1 MLYFLKAFLFIGIV
15 IISFIF
21 GLIILGEYLASKY
34 KGSKFAKWWNDNV
47 ITQMPDDY
55 ED

>member
-1 MLYFLKAFLFIGIV
+1 MFYFIKAFFFICFVILFFS
-15 IISFIF
+15 IIL
-21 GLIILGEYLASKY
+21 LIIGEYFAGKF

-47 ITQMPDDY
+47 ITHMPDDY